1 MGHAQAFAKGGEMT
15 VLRFHASQDAR
26 LREYGDTITAHQL
39 RVWLCA
45 SQICKS
51 LGIEISPDLDK
62 ASKNHDEA
70 ERVLG
75 DMPGPAKERFPALA
89 AAYAKAEL
97 QVLTE
102 MGLTWSL
109 TRQEA
114 DILQLAD
121 KADAWLIA
129 ARVGAADESEW
140 LEAFAKLQRMADKL
154 GARAW
159 LDNFALEARAGRR

>member
-1 MGHAQAFAKGGEMT
+1 MT

-26 LREYGDTITAHQL
+26 LRGYGDNISMHQM
-39 RVWLCA
+39 RVHLWCE
-45 SQICKS
+45 QICNS
-51 LGIEISPDLDK
+51 LGVDLSPDLHK
-62 ASKNHDEA
+62 AALNHDQA

-75 DMPGPAKERFPALA
+75 DTPGPAKERFPALA

-102 MGLTWSL
+102 MGLTWNL

-129 ARVGAADESEW
+129 CRVGAADDPEW
-140 LEAFAKLQRMADKL
+140 VEAFAKLERMADKL
-154 GARAW
+154 GTNW
-159 LDNFALEARAGRR
+159 LRDFALAAREGKR

>member
-1 MGHAQAFAKGGEMT
+1 MT
-15 VLRFHASQDAR
+15 VLRFHASQDDR
-26 LREYGDTITAHQL
+26 LRDYMDTIDFHQL
-39 RVWLCA
+39 RVRHWCG
-45 SQICKS
+45 QICKS
-51 LGIEISPDLDK
+51 LGIEVSPDLDK
-62 ASKNHDEA
+62 ASRFHDEA
-70 ERVLG
+70 EKVLG

-102 MGLTWSL
+102 MGLTWNL

-129 ARVGAADESEW
+129 CRVGAADDPEW
-140 LEAFAKLQRMADKL
+140 LEALAKLERMAEKL
-154 GARAW
+154 GTDW
-159 LDNFALEARAGRR
+159 LRDFALAAREGRR

>member
-1 MGHAQAFAKGGEMT
+1 M
-15 VLRFHASQDAR
+15 
-26 LREYGDTITAHQL
+26 
-39 RVWLCA
+39 
-45 SQICKS
+45 
-51 LGIEISPDLDK
+51 DK
-62 ASKNHDEA
+62 ASRFHDEA
-70 ERVLG
+70 ETVLG

-102 MGLTWSL
+102 MGLTWNL

-129 ARVGAADESEW
+129 ARVGAADDPEW

>member
-1 MGHAQAFAKGGEMT
+1 MT

-26 LREYGDTITAHQL
+26 LRNYGDTVTSHQM
-39 RVWLCA
+39 RVRGWCIE
-45 SQICKS
+45 ICRS
-51 LGIEISPDLDK
+51 LGFHCSTDLHN
-62 ASKNHDEA
+62 AARFHDEA
-70 ERVLG
+70 EKVLG

-102 MGLTWSL
+102 MGLTWNL
-109 TRQEA
+109 TRQEN

-129 ARVGAADESEW
+129 CRVGAADDPEW
-140 LEAFAKLQRMADKL
+140 LEAFAKLERMADKL
-154 GARAW
+154 GTEWLRDFAIAAR
-159 LDNFALEARAGRR
+159 EGRR

>member
-1 MGHAQAFAKGGEMT
+1 MT

-26 LREYGDTITAHQL
+26 LRNYGDTIPWHQR
-39 RVWLCA
+39 RVRSWCIE
-45 SQICKS
+45 ICSS
-51 LGIEISPDLDK
+51 LGVDVSPDLDK
-62 ASKNHDEA
+62 AALNHDQA

-89 AAYAKAEL
+89 AAYAKAEF

-102 MGLTWSL
+102 MGLTWNL

-114 DILQLAD
+114 DILALAD

-129 ARVGAADESEW
+129 CSVGAADDPEW
-140 LEAFAKLQRMADKL
+140 VEAFAKLQRMADKL
-154 GARAW
+154 GTDW
-159 LDNFALEARAGRR
+159 LRDFALAAREGRR